1 MHRFLPSGNT
11 INRAYASPTC
21 SLEVWAKRSPMSAW
35 TSQTVVQN
43 LRFRLR
49 LAQGK
54 VIKGNQSQINR
65 IIEAVI
71 AYSDRWLAQE
81 TVDKFDHAIVIPEG
95 TNLQL
100 STLQLFDL
108 YETLEQCSREL
119 VILPDVVLEV
129 RRITPNWLK
138 IMAAAIALIGV
149 SIGAVRL
156 VSRDQP
162 SLQIASTPN
171 PLPPEVAPPAIS
183 DRQNPTN
190 NLEQKLPQAVPSPSR
205 QEIEQSSP
213 QSKAASPE
221 NYTSRSSEPQL
232 SRQPAPSSPKL
243 DPETKSPIAPQAEI
257 PSNALESAPTTSI
270 PEGFSDR
277 AISPSMQPSSPPNLQ
292 PNLSG
297 GIGAARQESPM
308 AKPNPAPSTLA
319 NGQTGAIPEASDA
332 LPSITSA
339 PSTLSRSSKLP
350 TAKLQIANVR
360 SPLPEAVQ
368 NSLIGYVNNYLERQT
383 VSLSRDYVIE
393 MQVIGDRIQAISVT
407 PTPINLKDRE
417 SLQQLQE
424 AIKVWRSANLAN
436 GSIRIEL
443 LP

>member
-1 MHRFLPSGNT
+1 MQRFLPSGNT

-81 TVDKFDHAIVIPEG
+81 TVDKLDHAIAIPQG
-95 TNLQL
+95 ANLQL

-138 IMAAAIALIGV
+138 IMAAAIAIIGV

-171 PLPPEVAPPAIS
+171 PLPPEIAPPAIS

-190 NLEQKLPQAVPSPSR
+190 NLDQNLPQAAPSPSR
-205 QEIEQSSP
+205 QELEQSSS
-213 QSKAASPE
+213 QSSPPSKSPSLE

-232 SRQPAPSSPKL
+232 SRKPAPSSPKL
-243 DPETKSPIAPQAEI
+243 DPETKSSI
-257 PSNALESAPTTSI
+257 ALESAPTTPI

-277 AISPSMQPSSPPNLQ
+277 AISPSIQPSSPPNLQ
-292 PNLSG
+292 PNLPS
-297 GIGAARQESPM
+297 GIGAARQESPI
-308 AKPNPAPSTLA
+308 AKPMPAPSALA
-319 NGQTGAIPEASDA
+319 NGQTGAIPDASDA
-332 LPSITSA
+332 LPSIASSRSA
-339 PSTLSRSSKLP
+339 PSSRSPKLP
-350 TAKLQIANVR
+350 SAKLQIANVQ
-360 SPLPEAVQ
+360 SQLPEIIQTDLVKYIA
-368 NSLIGYVNNYLERQT
+368 NYLDQQAI
-383 VSLSRDYVIE
+383 VLSRDYVIE
-393 MQVIGDRIQAISVT
+393 MQVTGDRVQSITVT
-407 PTPINLKDRE
+407 PTTTNISDQK
-417 SLQQLQE
+417 SLQQLQQ
-424 AIKVWRSANLAN
+424 AIKAWRSASPVN
-436 GSIRIEL
+436 GSMRIEL
-443 LP
+443 RP